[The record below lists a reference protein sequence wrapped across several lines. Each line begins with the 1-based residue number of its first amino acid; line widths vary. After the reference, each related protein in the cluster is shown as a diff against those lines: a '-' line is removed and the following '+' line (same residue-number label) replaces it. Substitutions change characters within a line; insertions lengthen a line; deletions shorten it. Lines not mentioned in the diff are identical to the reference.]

1 MSKALDVLKNYWGHE
16 SFRPPQQEII
26 ETVLEGKDV
35 FVLLPTGAGKSLCYQ
50 IPAILREGICLV
62 ISPLIALMED
72 QVKSLQEKG
81 IKAMALSSKLNR
93 HETIIAF
100 DNVTHG
106 TYKFLYLSPE
116 KLQSPF
122 IQEKI
127 AQLHINLIAIDEVH
141 CVSQW
146 GHDFRPAYLK
156 IPILNELHPDTPR
169 IALTATATSKVVK
182 DIMTQVDLSKAR
194 LFKTSYYRDNLRIK
208 IKQTENILGSTIQL
222 LTSIDHPAIIY
233 VGTRKKA
240 VQTAR
245 YIQQNQIKATYYHGG
260 LSHDEKSH
268 SLDQWKSE
276 TSKVMVATNAFGMG
290 IDKSNV
296 RLIIHIHMPFS
307 MENYIQEI
315 GRAGRDGKKS
325 WAYLLYNEQSFF
337 ESRQMLDQSMIDAKE
352 CLRIYQKL
360 NEFLYIG
367 HGELPEELHQIELQ
381 AFSLHY
387 KLKLPKVFTALQHL
401 QNEHIIALDHGLGK
415 GSKVRIIAN
424 HRHLVSIQ
432 ESQNDTSKV
441 LQLLLRS
448 YGGILDQFMTINEYF
463 LGQKLNRSKGEI
475 IEALHRLDKD
485 EIIKY
490 HRSTKLMT
498 LKFLVPREDNFV
510 FHSLRDHIENRNKN
524 KRKKWLDLEA
534 FVKNDQQCRQKV
546 MLKYFSE
553 DLNEPCGQ
561 CDVCEKRKS
570 RFKTSGEDDAKE
582 ILKLLKANRS
592 LDLNEIS
599 LYLTKDK
606 NLIIKTLEI
615 LVEQKIIGIDLQNK
629 FYIKT

>member
-194 LFKTSYYRDNLRIK
+194 LFKTSYYRDNLSIK

-245 YIQQNQIKATYYHGG
+245 YIQQNHIKATYYHGG

-570 RFKTSGEDDAKE
+570 RIKTSGEDDAKE

>member
-194 LFKTSYYRDNLRIK
+194 LFKTSYYRDNLSIK